1 MVQKLIEFENSAPD
15 VSTLV
20 KKTACNGKVS
30 DNEKKYF
37 ITFDYNKFKGETL
50 DVNIKKRI
58 SL

>member
-30 DNEKKYF
+30 DDEQKYF
-37 ITFDYNKFKGETL
+37 ITSDYNKFKGEIL
-50 DVNIKKRI
+50 DANIKKRI
-58 SL
+58 NL